1 MRSLRRKGSESTFQ
15 NIPNILCQSILVSM
29 VTNVLDIFGDLDR
42 IASHRFPG

>member
-1 MRSLRRKGSESTFQ
+1 MENVLRGFHGNDGKITY
-15 NIPNILCQSILVSM
+15 SILVSM